1 MYISHWEQDDYRK
14 TFSYMIVTIT
24 FMIMMSSLANN
35 EYHYLSICELRVELR
50 GQPLYRR
57 TLYCIGVG
65 DGGRRVTDNPRNPAS
80 CVPAGRG
87 LVDEFHQRDP
97 AVPTNPAQPC
107 HLPAVPGLRLLEG
120 RLPGEWCALLV
131 RGAEVQGKISCN
143 IYKNKCFLSLFLS
156 PSAVNQ
162 NQALVD
168 LWNVC

>member
-1 MYISHWEQDDYRK
+1 
-14 TFSYMIVTIT
+14 MIVTIT

-35 EYHYLSICELRVELR
+35 EYHYLSICEPRVELR

-65 DGGRRVTDNPRNPAS
+65 DGGQRVTDNPKNPAS

-107 HLPAVPGLRLLEG
+107 HLPAVPGLCLLEG

-143 IYKNKCFLSLFLS
+143 IYKNKCFLSLFPS

-162 NQALVD
+162 NQPPMD